1 MQHDITLQCKVKD
14 WVMEKVFF
22 PLGERVAFWLSW
34 VLGTPTKTA
43 FPVNEGT
50 LCRKGDRMTKKQK
63 IFVEEYLIDLNATQ
77 AAIRAGYS
85 PATARI
91 IAAENLSKPNISA
104 AVEKALAER
113 SKRTG
118 INADRVVKELARI
131 AFVKITDVVD
141 PYDVTIKAD
150 ASEDDLAAVQS
161 VKVKTMDGDKGS
173 SEEREVKLNDK
184 IRALELLGKHLG
196 MWDDRLNVEM
206 DGDININVNY
216 GDDGD
221 TEQGEQE

>member
-1 MQHDITLQCKVKD
+1 
-14 WVMEKVFF
+14 
-22 PLGERVAFWLSW
+22 
-34 VLGTPTKTA
+34 
-43 FPVNEGT
+43 
-50 LCRKGDRMTKKQK
+50 MTKKQK

-91 IAAENLSKPNISA
+91 IAAENLAKPNISA

-150 ASEDDLAAVQS
+150 ASEDDLAAIQS

-216 GDDGD
+216 GDDND
-221 TEQGEQE
+221 AEQGEQE